1 MNQMTSRPERSFF
14 LSTPRAREDLDRD
27 YRAARF
33 VPSLPDIV
41 ADWRAKTEEAK
52 RCHAARLEDGLS
64 YGPHERERID
74 LYRAQDGAG
83 GPVLVFIHGGFWSA
97 VSREESGFIVS
108 AWTKAGVN
116 VAVLDY
122 ALAPE
127 VTLTTITTQ
136 ALRGLA
142 WLSREAAALGL
153 DPKRIVVTGHSAGG
167 HLAAMSQVEVPGTD
181 IAGLALI
188 SGVFD
193 LAPISGCYV
202 NDTVRMTE
210 SEVQSLSPAYHWPR
224 RTIPMLVTVGEHE
237 PLGFH
242 EQSRALAWAWRG
254 QGCAGVLMLPG
265 RNHFSILDDL
275 ADPESVIGKAIRRML
290 GDPARK

>member
-1 MNQMTSRPERSFF
+1 MNRPERSFF
-14 LSTPRAREDLDRD
+14 LAAPRAREDLDRD

-33 VPSLPDIV
+33 VPSLPNIV
-41 ADWRAKTEEAK
+41 ADWQARTKEAK
-52 RCHAARLEDGLS
+52 RRHAAWLENGLS

-74 LYRAQDGAG
+74 LYRAQGGAG

-97 VSREESGFIVS
+97 VSREESGFIVP
-108 AWTKAGVN
+108 AWTAAGVN

-127 VTLTTITTQ
+127 VTLNTITTQ

-142 WLSREAAALGL
+142 WLSREAPALGL
-153 DPKRIVVTGHSAGG
+153 DPKRIVVAGHSAGG
-167 HLAAMSQVEVPGTD
+167 QLAAMSQVEVPGTE
-181 IAGLALI
+181 IAGLALV

-202 NDTVRMTE
+202 NDTVHMTE
-210 SEVQSLSPAYHWPR
+210 TEVQSLSPAYHWPR
-224 RTIPMLVTVGEHE
+224 RAIPTLVTVGEHE

-242 EQSRALAWAWRG
+242 EQSRALAWAWRA
-254 QGCAGVLMLPG
+254 QGCDTGVLMLPG

-275 ADPESVIGKAIRRML
+275 ADRASVIGKAILRML